1 MSIITLILGLAIG
14 FIAGRGLWR
23 GTLARLGAWATAAA
37 KSWRSRLHRSV
48 KWRSAKTKRT

>member
-1 MSIITLILGLAIG
+1 MSIITLILGLAAG

-37 KSWRSRLHRSV
+37 TATHPGELVPVHANVREKQG
-48 KWRSAKTKRT
+48 